1 MNVRVG
7 LSSTIEK
14 VLKSPASWSF
24 VSVFHFNMHL
34 CELWFRIVGL
44 CILFSFASILFWLFF
59 LLGPWCLLEA
69 LLSQMKDWH
78 PITML
83 GLDYYAILNF
93 TWPVTFHNGL
103 IETLFY
109 RECACSLLFFQVWDL
124 IRSAHEDGP
133 IRDLCM
139 GEMTADLAMKMTS
152 QAASCT

>member
-14 VLKSPASWSF
+14 VLKSPGSWSF
-24 VSVFHFNMHL
+24 VSVFHFNMHP
-34 CELWFRIVGL
+34 CELWFRIRWL
-44 CILFSFASILFWLFF
+44 MYPILFRFNTVLALFF
-59 LLGPWCLLEA
+59 LLGPWCLLQA
-69 LLSQMKDWH
+69 LLSQIKDWH

-93 TWPVTFHNGL
+93 TWLVTFHNGL

-109 RECACSLLFFQVWDL
+109 RQCACSLLFVQVWVW
-124 IRSAHEDGP
+124 SAHEDGP

-139 GEMTADLAMKMTS
+139 GEMAGDLAMKVTS
-152 QAASCT
+152 QAASCM